1 MKQYKGWE
9 LIKGIEDGSIKKG
22 DKFTFTNSMDI
33 KHEIECDGERMK
45 YDDGATVGYVSL
57 VNGYAFT
64 KVQKPINFFEA
75 MAKANEGEKVTNSYV
90 LDGIEKDDL
99 PKGYWYKGSKGIL
112 VWHDIEDCD
121 DRYDVDLVDKELQ
134 SNWYIYE
141 E

>member
-45 YDDGATVGYVSL
+45 YDDGTMVGYVSL
-57 VNGYAFT
+57 VNGYVFT
-64 KVQKPINFFEA
+64 KVQKPMNFFEA
-75 MAKANEGEKVTNSYV
+75 MAKADKGEKVTNDYLENEYGNYTSYY
-90 LDGIEKDDL
+90 LKEDNKLYYYTKSDDA
-99 PKGYWYKGSKGIL
+99 G
-112 VWHDIEDCD
+112 DIFPINESEI
-121 DRYDVDLVDKELQ
+121 V

>member
-33 KHEIECDGERMK
+33 KHEIEYDGKRMK

-64 KVQKPINFFEA
+64 KAQKPMNFFEA
-75 MAKANEGEKVTNSYV
+75 MAKASEGKKVTNDYLKDKNGNYTGYYLKEDNKLYYYMLGNNTGDV
-90 LDGIEKDDL
+90 FGISE
-99 PKGYWYKGSKGIL
+99 GEIIS
-112 VWHDIEDCD
+112 H
-121 DRYDVDLVDKELQ
+121 
-134 SNWYIYE
+134 WYIYE

>member
-57 VNGYAFT
+57 VNGYVFT
-64 KVQKPINFFEA
+64 KVQKPMNFFEA
-75 MAKANEGEKVTNSYV
+75 MAKADKGEKVTNDYLENEYGNYTSYY
-90 LDGIEKDDL
+90 LKEDNKLYYYTKSDDA
-99 PKGYWYKGSKGIL
+99 G
-112 VWHDIEDCD
+112 DIFPINESEI
-121 DRYDVDLVDKELQ
+121 V